1 MTGYREVSQKSARL
15 SAAGLPRARRRRLGH
30 DWPWMAAFVLPAL
43 VTVVVVQFYPLV
55 FSGYLAT
62 QDWTLTSSQ
71 TSEGFVG
78 LENFGKVLQNDVFRR
93 AVRNSARITGSAVL
107 IEMLLGTFL
116 AYLAAGSN
124 WTMRVVRT
132 ILILPLVIAPVA
144 AGTLWRMMLNSQM
157 GLTNYLLSFVG
168 IHGPDWLGNA
178 SWAPLAVIIVD
189 VWMATPFVFLV
200 ISAGLTGIPFELHES
215 AALDGATRWQSFLS
229 IDIPLLAPL
238 LLLTV
243 MFRML
248 ESLLSLDSI
257 YTLTLGGPGY
267 ATFTLTYYIYTL
279 GLRSFNLGLAAA
291 ASWLFMA
298 YATLA
303 LALVFWLQR
312 RWQTAQ

>member
-1 MTGYREVSQKSARL
+1 MSSAVQATRK
-15 SAAGLPRARRRRLGH
+15 RRRFGH
-30 DWPWMAAFVLPAL
+30 DTPWMAAFVVPAL
-43 VTVVVVQFYPLV
+43 VIVLIVQLYPLL
-55 FSGYLAT
+55 FSAYLAT

-78 LENFGKVLQNDVFRR
+78 LQNFVKVLHNDVFRR
-93 AVRNSARITGSAVL
+93 AVRNSAIITGSAVI
-107 IEMLLGTFL
+107 IEMVLGVAL
-116 AYLAAGSN
+116 AYLASGDS
-124 WTMRVVRT
+124 WGMRVVRT

-157 GLTNYLLSFVG
+157 GLTNYLLGFIG
-168 IHGPDWLGNA
+168 IHGPDWLGTA
-178 SWAPLAVIIVD
+178 TWAPVAVIIVD

-200 ISAGLTGIPFELHES
+200 VSAGLSGIPHELYES
-215 AALDGATRWQSFLS
+215 AALDGATRWQTFWR
-229 IDIPLLAPL
+229 IDLPLLAPL
-238 LLLTV
+238 LLLV
-243 MFRML
+243 LMFRML

-267 ATFTLTYYIYTL
+267 ATFTMTYYIYTL

-298 YATLA
+298 FAATA
-303 LALVFWLQR
+303 LGFVFWLQR

>member
-1 MTGYREVSQKSARL
+1 MRTYPLARH
-15 SAAGLPRARRRRLGH
+15 RRRLGH
-30 DWPWMAAFVLPAL
+30 DWRWMAVFVLPAL
-43 VTVVVVQFYPLV
+43 LIVVAVQLYPLL
-55 FSGYLAT
+55 FSAYLST
-62 QDWTLTSSQ
+62 QEWTLTSSQ

-78 LENFGKVLQNDVFRR
+78 LENFAKVLSNSVFQR
-93 AVRNSARITGSAVL
+93 AVVNSAIITGSAVI
-107 IEMLLGTFL
+107 IEMILGTAL
-116 AYLAAGSN
+116 AYLAVGSS
-124 WTMRVVRT
+124 WPMRIVRT

-157 GLTNYLLSFVG
+157 GLTNFLLSFLG
-168 IHGPDWLGNA
+168 IQGPDWLGNA
-178 SWAPLAVIIVD
+178 DWALIAVIIVD

-200 ISAGLTGIPFELHES
+200 ISAGLTSIPEQLHES
-215 AALDGATRWQSFLS
+215 AALDGASRWQSFLR
-229 IDIPLLAPL
+229 IDLPLLAPL

-243 MFRML
+243 LFRTL

-279 GLRSFNLGLAAA
+279 GLRSFNLGQAAS
-291 ASWLFMA
+291 ASWLFMSFA
-298 YATLA
+298 SLA

>member
-1 MTGYREVSQKSARL
+1 MSRHIQS
-15 SAAGLPRARRRRLGH
+15 PRKRPWVY
-30 DWPWMAAFVLPAL
+30 DWQWMVAFMLPAL
-43 VTVVVVQFYPLV
+43 IIVVLIQGYPLF

-78 LENFGKVLQNDVFRR
+78 LENFTKVLQNDVFRR
-93 AVRNSARITGSAVL
+93 AARNSAIITGSGVL
-107 IEMLLGTFL
+107 IQMLLGVAL
-116 AYLAAGSN
+116 AYLATGNS
-124 WTMRVVRT
+124 WTMRIVRT
-132 ILILPLVIAPVA
+132 ILILPMVIAPVA

-168 IHGPDWLGNA
+168 ISGPDWLGNA
-178 SWAPLAVIIVD
+178 SWAMVAVIIVE

-200 ISAGLTGIPFELHES
+200 ISAGLTSISPELHES
-215 AALDGATRWQSFLS
+215 ASLDGASRWRIVFS
-229 IDIPLLAPL
+229 IDLPLIMPL
-238 LLLTV
+238 LLLTF

-248 ESLLSLDSI
+248 ESLLSLDAI

-267 ATFTLTYYIYTL
+267 ATFTMTYYIYTL

-298 YATLA
+298 FAASA
-303 LALVFWLQR
+303 LGLVFWMQQ
-312 RWQTAQ
+312 RWQQA

>member
-1 MTGYREVSQKSARL
+1 MAATRESARKRW
-15 SAAGLPRARRRRLGH
+15 GLGH

-43 VTVVVVQFYPLV
+43 IIVIVVQLYPLL
-55 FSGYLAT
+55 FSAYLAT

-71 TSEGFVG
+71 VSEGFVG
-78 LENFGKVLQNDVFRR
+78 LQNFAKVLQNDVFQR
-93 AVRNSARITGSAVL
+93 AVRNSVLITGTAIIIETVL
-107 IEMLLGTFL
+107 GVAL
-116 AYLAAGSN
+116 AYLAQGHG
-124 WTMRVVRT
+124 WPMRIVRT

-157 GLTNYLLSFVG
+157 GLTNYLLSFAG
-168 IHGPDWLGNA
+168 IKGPDWLGNA
-178 SWAPLAVIIVD
+178 SWAPFAVIIVD
-189 VWMATPFVFLV
+189 VWMTTPFVFLV
-200 ISAGLTGIPFELHES
+200 VSAGLSGISQELHES
-215 AALDGATRWQSFLS
+215 AALDGATRWQSIWR
-229 IDIPLLAPL
+229 IDLPLLAPL
-238 LLLTV
+238 LLLTL

-267 ATFTLTYYIYTL
+267 ATFTMTYYIYTL
-279 GLRSFNLGLAAA
+279 GLRSFNLGMAAA

-298 YATLA
+298 FAASA

>member
-1 MTGYREVSQKSARL
+1 MSEVHQ
-15 SAAGLPRARRRRLGH
+15 PRRKRRRLSR

-43 VTVVVVQFYPLV
+43 LIVVVVQLYPLL

-71 TSEGFVG
+71 TSEGFIG
-78 LENFGKVLQNDVFRR
+78 LENFAKVLQNNVFRR
-93 AVRNSARITGSAVL
+93 AVRNSAIITGSAVL
-107 IEMLLGTFL
+107 IEIVIGTAL
-116 AYLAAGSN
+116 AYLAVGSS
-124 WTMRVVRT
+124 WLMRIVRT

-157 GLTNYLLSFVG
+157 GLTNYLLSFAG
-168 IHGPDWLGNA
+168 IQGPDWLGDA
-178 SWAPLAVIIVD
+178 DWALIAVIIVD

-200 ISAGLTGIPFELHES
+200 ISAGLTGIPDELHES
-215 AALDGATRWQSFLS
+215 AALDGATRWQSILR
-229 IDIPLLAPL
+229 IDLPLLAPL
-238 LLLTV
+238 FLLTF

-267 ATFTLTYYIYTL
+267 ATFTMTYYIYTL

-291 ASWLFMA
+291 ASWLFMSF
-298 YATLA
+298 ATTA
-303 LALVFWLQR
+303 LAFVFWLQR
-312 RWQTAQ
+312 RWQTT